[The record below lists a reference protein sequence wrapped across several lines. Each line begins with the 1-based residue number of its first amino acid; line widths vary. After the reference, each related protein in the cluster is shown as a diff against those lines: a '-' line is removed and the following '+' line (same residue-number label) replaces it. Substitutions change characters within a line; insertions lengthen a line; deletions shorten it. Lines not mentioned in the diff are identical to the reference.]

1 MYHASMSE
9 VLKNIDQALDIS
21 LQMGLTEN
29 FAFNETVVDWRKGI
43 SKAYEERDIVKMKQE
58 QALAAQ
64 YALNEL
70 AHEADSES
78 VRADVLKFIL
88 GQAGHGVIQKVDH
101 TMDYRR
107 MPDIQLRTLIQSKLI
122 EIKRKNPNFDVMALL
137 PKLSGPA
144 IEVECQDGVYTQA
157 SPDQIDDAMVPT
169 DE

>member
-1 MYHASMSE
+1 MQRMSE
-9 VLKNIDQALDIS
+9 VFKNIDRALDVS

-29 FAFNETVVDWRKGI
+29 FETNDTVIDWRRGI
-43 SKAYEERDIVKMKQE
+43 SKAYEERDIVKMKQD
-58 QALAAQ
+58 QAIAAQ

-78 VRADVLKFIL
+78 VRADTLKFIL

-101 TMDYRR
+101 TMDYHR

-137 PKLSGPA
+137 PKLSAPA
-144 IEVECQDGVYTQA
+144 IEVECQDGVYAQTTV
-157 SPDQIDDAMVPT
+157 DQIEGNLVVE